1 MILKHE
7 NKVAVVTGGVRDIGR
22 AVSLKLA
29 AEGAKVVV
37 NYHGSHDLAQETLA
51 EIEAAGG
58 QAILHKGDMTSPADV
73 EGLVA
78 KTIETF
84 GADIDILVNV
94 AGGLV
99 ARKTI
104 DEMDL
109 DFFNHVIQLNL
120 NSTFLITKAVVPHMS
135 EGGSIIYFASQAGR
149 DGGGPGASAYATSK
163 GAVMTFT
170 RSMAKELGPKG
181 IRVNSLCCGMISTR
195 FHDTFS
201 KPEGRIV
208 VAGSTPL
215 RREGAP
221 DEVAHTVSFLASD
234 EAAFVTGINMDVNG
248 GLVFS

>member
-22 AVSLKLA
+22 AVSIKLA

-201 KPEGRIV
+201 KPEGRVV

>member
-1 MILKHE
+1 M
-7 NKVAVVTGGVRDIGR
+7 TGGVRDIGR
-22 AVSLKLA
+22 AISLKLA

-37 NYHGSHDLAQETLA
+37 NYHGSHDLAQQTLND
-51 EIEAAGG
+51 IESAGG
-58 QAILHKGDMTSPADV
+58 QAILYKGDMTSPADV
-73 EGLVA
+73 EGLIA
-78 KTIETF
+78 KTIEAF
-84 GADIDILVNV
+84 GSNIDILVNV

-104 DEMDL
+104 EEMDL
-109 DFFNHVIQLNL
+109 EFFNYVMQLNMS
-120 NSTFLITKAVVPHMS
+120 STFLVTKAVVPYMS
-135 EGGSIIYFASQAGR
+135 EGASIINFASQAGR

-181 IRVNSLCCGMISTR
+181 IRVNSLCCGMISTT

-201 KPEGRIV
+201 KPEGRAAT
-208 VAGSTPL
+208 AGNTPL

-221 DEVAHTVSFLASD
+221 NEVADTVSFLASSD
-234 EAAFVTGINMDVNG
+234 AAFVSGINMDVNG

>member
-1 MILKHE
+1 MKHQK
-7 NKVAVVTGGVRDIGR
+7 KVAVVTGGVRDIGR
-22 AVSLKLA
+22 AISLKLA

-37 NYHGSHDLAQETLA
+37 NYHGSHDLAQQTLND
-51 EIEAAGG
+51 IESAGG
-58 QAILHKGDMTSPADV
+58 QAILYKGDMTSPADV
-73 EGLVA
+73 EGLIA
-78 KTIETF
+78 KTIEAF
-84 GADIDILVNV
+84 GSNIDILVNV

-104 DEMDL
+104 EEMDL
-109 DFFNHVIQLNL
+109 EFFNYVMQLNMS
-120 NSTFLITKAVVPHMS
+120 STFLVTKAVVPYMS
-135 EGGSIIYFASQAGR
+135 EGASIVNFASQAGR

-181 IRVNSLCCGMISTR
+181 IRVNSLCCGMISTT

-201 KPEGRIV
+201 KPEGRAAT
-208 VAGSTPL
+208 AGNTPL

-221 DEVAHTVSFLASD
+221 NEVADTVSFLASSD
-234 EAAFVTGINMDVNG
+234 AAFVSGINMDVNG

>member
-1 MILKHE
+1 MKHQ

-22 AVSLKLA
+22 AISLKLA

-37 NYHGSHDLAQETLA
+37 NYHGSHDLAQQTLND
-51 EIEAAGG
+51 IESAGG
-58 QAILHKGDMTSPADV
+58 EAILYKGDMTSPADV
-73 EGLVA
+73 EGLIA
-78 KTIETF
+78 KTIEAF
-84 GADIDILVNV
+84 GSSIDILVNV

-104 DEMDL
+104 EEMDL
-109 DFFNHVIQLNL
+109 EFFNYVMQLNMS
-120 NSTFLITKAVVPHMS
+120 STFLVTKAVVPYMS
-135 EGGSIIYFASQAGR
+135 EGASIINFASQAGR

-181 IRVNSLCCGMISTR
+181 IRVNSLCCGMISTT
-195 FHDTFS
+195 FHDIFS
-201 KPEGRIV
+201 KPEGRAAT
-208 VAGSTPL
+208 AGNTPL

-221 DEVAHTVSFLASD
+221 NEVADTVSFLASSD
-234 EAAFVTGINMDVNG
+234 AAFVSGINMDVNG

>member
-37 NYHGSHDLAQETLA
+37 NYHGSHDLAQETLT

-135 EGGSIIYFASQAGR
+135 EGSSIIYFASQAGR

>member
-1 MILKHE
+1 MKHQ

-22 AVSLKLA
+22 AISLKLA
-29 AEGAKVVV
+29 SEGAKVVV
-37 NYHGSHDLAQETLA
+37 NYYGSHDLAQQTLND
-51 EIEAAGG
+51 IESAGG
-58 QAILHKGDMTSPADV
+58 QAILYQGDMTSPADV
-73 EGLVA
+73 EGLIA
-78 KTIETF
+78 KTIEAF
-84 GADIDILVNV
+84 GASIDILVNV

-104 DEMDL
+104 DEMDIE
-109 DFFNHVIQLNL
+109 FFNYVMQLNM
-120 NSTFLITKAVVPHMS
+120 NSTFLMTKAVVPYMS
-135 EGGSIIYFASQAGR
+135 EGASIINFASQAGR

-181 IRVNSLCCGMISTR
+181 IRVNSLCCGMISTT

-201 KPEGRIV
+201 KPEGR
-208 VAGSTPL
+208 AATADNTPL

-221 DEVAHTVSFLASD
+221 NEVADTVSFLASSD
-234 EAAFVTGINMDVNG
+234 AAFVSGTNMDVNG

>member
-1 MILKHE
+1 MKHE

>member
-84 GADIDILVNV
+84 GTDIDILVNV

-201 KPEGRIV
+201 KPEGRVV

>member
-37 NYHGSHDLAQETLA
+37 HYHGSHDLAQATLA

-58 QAILHKGDMTSPADV
+58 QAILHEGDMTSPADV

-201 KPEGRIV
+201 KPEGRVV

>member
-1 MILKHE
+1 MKHQ

-22 AVSLKLA
+22 AISLKLA

-37 NYHGSHDLAQETLA
+37 NYHGSHDLAQQTLA
-51 EIEAAGG
+51 DIESAGG
-58 QAILHKGDMTSPADV
+58 QAILYKGDMTSPADV
-73 EGLVA
+73 EGLIA
-78 KTIETF
+78 KTIEGF
-84 GADIDILVNV
+84 GSSIDILVNV

-104 DEMDL
+104 EEMDL
-109 DFFNHVIQLNL
+109 EFFNYVMQLNMS
-120 NSTFLITKAVVPHMS
+120 STFLVTKAVVPYMS
-135 EGGSIIYFASQAGR
+135 EGASIVNFASQAGR

-181 IRVNSLCCGMISTR
+181 IRVNSLCCGMISTT

-201 KPEGRIV
+201 KPEGR
-208 VAGSTPL
+208 AATADNTPL

-221 DEVAHTVSFLASD
+221 NEVADTVSFLASSD
-234 EAAFVTGINMDVNG
+234 AAFVSGINMDVNG

>member
-1 MILKHE
+1 MKHQ

-22 AVSLKLA
+22 AISLKLA

-37 NYHGSHDLAQETLA
+37 NYHGSHDLAQQTLND
-51 EIEAAGG
+51 IESAGG
-58 QAILHKGDMTSPADV
+58 QAILYQGDMTSPADV
-73 EGLVA
+73 EGLIA
-78 KTIETF
+78 KTIEAF
-84 GADIDILVNV
+84 GASIDILVNV

-109 DFFNHVIQLNL
+109 EFCNYVMQLNM
-120 NSTFLITKAVVPHMS
+120 NSTFLMTKAVVPYMS
-135 EGGSIIYFASQAGR
+135 EGASIINFASQAGR

-181 IRVNSLCCGMISTR
+181 IRVNSLCCGMISTT

-201 KPEGRIV
+201 KPEGRAAT
-208 VAGSTPL
+208 AGNTPL

-221 DEVAHTVSFLASD
+221 DEVADTVSFLASSD
-234 EAAFVTGINMDVNG
+234 AAFVSGINMDVNG